1 MKNIII
7 LSALI
12 LSLASCKNLVPY
24 TDSMR
29 QQYNWSESQVRKIQ
43 FYVSRDIVLQRE
55 LTGGS
60 TEIVSGKIKTV
71 NGRKVDQI
79 IIRQGTPGVLT
90 QIPREGKMLVSFE
103 KGDDHFLSFGVNP
116 NMDGKYFL
124 LASEWNNGIGKVTYV
139 NRSYYSEPDSRYA
152 HLLVDLRKL
161 LKEERSVR
169 VAKGR
174 KVK

>member
-7 LSALI
+7 VSALI

>member
-1 MKNIII
+1 
-7 LSALI
+7 
-12 LSLASCKNLVPY
+12 
-24 TDSMR
+24 
-29 QQYNWSESQVRKIQ
+29 
-43 FYVSRDIVLQRE
+43 
-55 LTGGS
+55 
-60 TEIVSGKIKTV
+60 
-71 NGRKVDQI
+71 
-79 IIRQGTPGVLT
+79 
-90 QIPREGKMLVSFE
+90 MLVSFE